1 MARILI
7 VDDED
12 TIRLAL
18 RTALAARHSVD
29 EVADGESA
37 LVRLAQG
44 AYDLVLSDLRMGV
57 VDGLQVLAAAKAQ
70 EPAPAVILLTA
81 YGSIDN
87 AVAAMKAG
95 ADEYLTKPFRLE
107 ELEHRVDA
115 VLERRR
121 LREERDLLRSELGR
135 GDAGL
140 LGQSPAFLE
149 VKRLIAQAG
158 PSEVSVLVLGETG
171 AGKEGVA
178 RALHASSP
186 RAAKP
191 FVAVNCAAFASSLI
205 ESELFGHEKGA
216 FTGAA
221 GQRKGRLELADG
233 GTLFLDEVGDLPP
246 DTQVKLLRA
255 IEQRQ
260 FERVGGAVTLKS
272 DFRLVAATHRDLQA
286 LIRQGKF
293 REDLYFRLAVF
304 PLPLPPLRQRG
315 QDILLLAKHFLNL
328 KAGGKGLRIPPEA
341 EARLLA
347 YAWPGN
353 VRELQN
359 VIERAALLSPGPL
372 LDLGTALPV
381 ASAAGGA
388 EAALGTASLTEHL
401 EQAERRLLAEALHK
415 AEGNQSQA
423 AKLLGIER
431 TTFQYKLKK
440 YGIT

>member
-18 RTALAARHSVD
+18 RTALGARHSVD
-29 EVADGESA
+29 EAADGESA
-37 LVRLAQG
+37 LVRLAQ
-44 AYDLVLSDLRMGV
+44 ASYDLVLSDLRMGA
-57 VDGLQVLAAAKAQ
+57 VDGLQLLAVAKAQ
-70 EPAPAVILLTA
+70 DPAPAFILLTA

-107 ELEHRVDA
+107 ELEHRVAA

-121 LREERDLLRSELGR
+121 LREERDLLRDEIGSSSG
-135 GDAGL
+135 GL

-149 VKRLIAQAG
+149 VKKLIAQAG
-158 PSEVSVLVLGETG
+158 PSEASVLVLGETG
-171 AGKEGVA
+171 SGKEGVA
-178 RALHASSP
+178 RALHAASP

-191 FVAVNCAAFASSLI
+191 FIAVNCAAFASSLI
-205 ESELFGHEKGA
+205 ESELFGHEKGS

-221 GQRKGRLELADG
+221 SQRKGRLELADG
-233 GTLFLDEVGDLPP
+233 GTLFLDEVGDLPL

-255 IEQRQ
+255 IEQRS
-260 FERVGGAVTLKS
+260 FERVGGTTTLKS
-272 DFRLVAATHRDLQA
+272 DFRLVAATHRDLRS
-286 LIRQGKF
+286 LIKTGGF

-304 PLPLPPLRQRG
+304 PLQLPPLRERG
-315 QDILLLAKHFLNL
+315 QDILLLARYFLGL
-328 KAGGKGLRIPPEA
+328 KAAGKDLKLGPES
-341 EARLLA
+341 EAQMLA

-359 VIERAALLSPGPL
+359 VIERAALLSKGPL
-372 LDLGTALPV
+372 IDLGTALPQ
-381 ASAAGGA
+381 SARGA
-388 EAALGTASLTEHL
+388 DAAPVTSLTEHL
-401 EQAERRLLAEALHK
+401 EQAEKKLLADALK
-415 AEGNQSQA
+415 RAEGNQSQA

-431 TTFQYKLKK
+431 TTLQYKMKK
-440 YGIT
+440 YGLV